1 MDIVSNKSSALGQTG
16 SFNKRD
22 CIVHSYAGMGVLNFV
37 QHLILIMILSVTADQ
52 H

>member
-1 MDIVSNKSSALGQTG
+1 MDLVYNESSALGQTG

-22 CIVHSYAGMGVLNFV
+22 CIIHSYAGMGVVNFV
-37 QHLILIMILSVTADQ
+37 QRLISIMILSVTADQ